1 MSIKSLFRK
10 IKESTK
16 KLKKEIITLYIAF
29 KKKETPIYAKIFAII
44 VVSYALSPID
54 LIPDF
59 IPVLGYLDDLIL
71 LPLGIKIAVKMI
83 PNDIIIESRKEAE
96 NIVLKDL
103 IGAKIA
109 TVSIVILWILLII
122 YFTNKLFF

>member
-83 PNDIIIESRKEAE
+83 SNDIIIESRKEAE

-109 TVSIVILWILLII
+109 AVSIVILWILLII

>member
-1 MSIKSLFRK
+1 MSINSFFKK
-10 IKESTK
+10 IKQSAK
-16 KLKKEIITLYIAF
+16 KLQKEIITIYIAF
-29 KKKETPIYAKIFAII
+29 KKKKTPIYAKIFAII

-59 IPVLGYLDDLIL
+59 IPVIGYLDDLIL
-71 LPLGIKIAVKMI
+71 LPLGIKIALKMI
-83 PNDIIIESRKEAE
+83 PKEIIIESRKEAE

-109 TVSIVILWILLII
+109 AISIVILWILLII
-122 YFTNKLFF
+122 YLIYNIFF